1 MSMGKKIYS
10 QCENVLLKLKITN
23 NIIYLVNTSTDS
35 TSDHVWC
42 FEGLQI
48 EWRQE
53 HSLSSKN
60 DIVETVYIGFEV
72 S

>member
-1 MSMGKKIYS
+1 MYS
-10 QCENVLLKLKITN
+10 QCENVLLNLKLTN
-23 NIIYLVNTSTDS
+23 NIIYLVNTFTDS
-35 TSDHVWC
+35 SFDHVWC
-42 FEGLQI
+42 VESLQI